1 MELNLIHSALTIG
14 AIGLGLYLFGHP
26 VVLKNQTKLV
36 RGVVI
41 WAVLVIILHGLDYTF
56 LP

>member
-1 MELNLIHSALTIG
+1 MELNLIHGALSIG

-26 VVLKNQTKLV
+26 LVLKGRSKLV
-36 RGVVI
+36 RGVAI
-41 WAVLVIILHGLDYTF
+41 WIVLVLTLQALDYAF